1 MFEGLFGKKK
11 STKPESK
18 ESEKPKKV
26 TKSAKD
32 IATEKGEPY
41 VAILSMEVDP
51 ENLNEGA
58 FELDW
63 NDKFIANLHRAGYQ
77 GKQDAD
83 LVDQWFQNVCRNVVL
98 ETFEQEQAMNM
109 SRFTNSRDLGDGRT
123 EVS

>member
-1 MFEGLFGKKK
+1 MFDKIFKKKAVEAKTETKPKAKKK
-11 STKPESK
+11 SEK
-18 ESEKPKKV
+18 EL
-26 TKSAKD
+26 
-32 IATEKGEPY
+32 ATERGDPY
-41 VAILSMEVDP
+41 VTILSMDVDP
-51 ENLNEGA
+51 QDLNQGA

-63 NDKFIANLHRAGYQ
+63 NDKFIANLRRAGYQ
-77 GKQDAD
+77 GKEDAD

>member
-1 MFEGLFGKKK
+1 MFKGLFGKKA
-11 STKPESK
+11 K
-18 ESEKPKKV
+18 EQPKAAPKPKK
-26 TKSAKD
+26 KSEKD
-32 IATEKGEPY
+32 LATERGEPY
-41 VAILSMEVDP
+41 VAVLGMDVDP

-63 NDKFIANLHRAGYQ
+63 NDKFIANLRRAGYQ
-77 GKQDAD
+77 GKEDAD

-98 ETFEQEQAMNM
+98 ETYEQDEAMNM

>member
-1 MFEGLFGKKK
+1 MFEKIFGKKK
-11 STKPESK
+11 KDEPVK
-18 ESEKPKKV
+18 AAPKPKKK
-26 TKSAKD
+26 TEKD
-32 IATEKGEPY
+32 LATERGEPY
-41 VAILSMEVDP
+41 VSILSMEVDP

-63 NDKFIANLHRAGYQ
+63 NDKFIANLRRAGYQ
-77 GKQDAD
+77 GKEDAD

-98 ETFEQEQAMNM
+98 ETFEQDQAMNM